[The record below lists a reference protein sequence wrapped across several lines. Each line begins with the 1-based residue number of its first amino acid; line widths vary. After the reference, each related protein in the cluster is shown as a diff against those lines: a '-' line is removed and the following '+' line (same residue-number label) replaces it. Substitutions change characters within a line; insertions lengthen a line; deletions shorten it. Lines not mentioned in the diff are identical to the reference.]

1 MGKKIATK
9 IIHTGS
15 SPEKNSGSINIPVYK
30 NSTLIFNNYNTF
42 LNAKKSRFN
51 LPYYGR
57 INTKTTSNL
66 AKIISTLYKSKFTVL
81 TSSGLS
87 AITLTL
93 KTFLKKN
100 DEVLITENCYEP
112 VFNFAQSELSK
123 FGVKVTY
130 FSNNCKNLENLIKE
144 NTKLIYAESPGSL
157 NFEVSDLKKIS
168 SLAKKNKIISIID
181 NTWSTFLG
189 CNPLIYG
196 FDIVIESATKYI
208 SGHSDNFLGIVTTKS
223 KLMYESI
230 KKTTVRYGDFVSSE
244 SCYSAFNGLRT
255 LKIRI
260 ENHSKNASEI
270 FDFLKSKNIVI
281 NINYLPDKG
290 NKNYE
295 LWKKYYSLSNGLI
308 TFSIIKKGLVEKF
321 IDNLEIFKIG
331 FSWGG
336 YESLILP
343 LNNLKP
349 TKKLTTN
356 NKYWFRIHVGLEDV
370 SDLKK
375 DLEKAMDIYEAQ

>member
-42 LNAKKSRFN
+42 LNAKKSRFD

-66 AKIISTLYKSKFTVL
+66 AKIISSLYKSKFTVL

-112 VFNFAQSELSK
+112 VFNFAQNELSK
-123 FGVKVTY
+123 FGIKVTY

-270 FDFLKSKNIVI
+270 FNFLKSKKIVS

>member
-30 NSTLIFNNYNTF
+30 NSTLIFSNYNTF
-42 LNAKKSRFN
+42 LNAKKNRFD

-112 VFNFAQSELSK
+112 VFNFAQNELSK

-223 KLMYESI
+223 KSMYESI

-270 FDFLKSKNIVI
+270 FNFLKSKKIVS

-370 SDLKK
+370 DDLKK
-375 DLEKAMDIYEAQ
+375 DLEKAMDIYEGQ

>member
-42 LNAKKSRFN
+42 LNAKKSRFD

-112 VFNFAQSELSK
+112 VFNFAQNELSK

-157 NFEVSDLKKIS
+157 NFEVTDLKKIS

-260 ENHSKNASEI
+260 ENHGKNASEI
-270 FDFLKSKNIVI
+270 FNFLKSKKIVSNIM
-281 NINYLPDKG
+281 YLPDKG
-290 NKNYE
+290 NENYE

-321 IDNLEIFKIG
+321 IDNLKIFKIG

>member
-1 MGKKIATK
+1 MGKKIVTK

-42 LNAKKSRFN
+42 LNAKKSRFD

-157 NFEVSDLKKIS
+157 NFEVTDLKKIS

-189 CNPLIYG
+189 CNPIIYG

-230 KKTTVRYGDFVSSE
+230 KKTTVRYGDYVSSE

-260 ENHSKNASEI
+260 ENHGKNASEI
-270 FDFLKSKNIVI
+270 FNFLKSKKIVSNIM
-281 NINYLPDKG
+281 YLPDKG

-308 TFSIIKKGLVEKF
+308 TFSIIKKGLIEIF
-321 IDNLEIFKIG
+321 IDNSLQRFEKIYAAAGPPNCVFEI
-331 FSWGG
+331 
-336 YESLILP
+336 SLI
-343 LNNLKP
+343 
-349 TKKLTTN
+349 KLQQITSG
-356 NKYWFRIHVGLEDV
+356 KI
-370 SDLKK
+370 
-375 DLEKAMDIYEAQ
+375 MDIIE

>member
-1 MGKKIATK
+1 MGKKVATK

-15 SPEKNSGSINIPVYK
+15 SPEKNFGSINIPVYK

-42 LNAKKSRFN
+42 LNAKKSRFD

-66 AKIISTLYKSKFTVL
+66 AKIISSLYKSKFTVL

-123 FGVKVTY
+123 FGVKVIY

-230 KKTTVRYGDFVSSE
+230 K
-244 SCYSAFNGLRT
+244 
-255 LKIRI
+255 
-260 ENHSKNASEI
+260 
-270 FDFLKSKNIVI
+270 
-281 NINYLPDKG
+281 
-290 NKNYE
+290 
-295 LWKKYYSLSNGLI
+295 
-308 TFSIIKKGLVEKF
+308 
-321 IDNLEIFKIG
+321 
-331 FSWGG
+331 
-336 YESLILP
+336 
-343 LNNLKP
+343 
-349 TKKLTTN
+349 
-356 NKYWFRIHVGLEDV
+356 
-370 SDLKK
+370 
-375 DLEKAMDIYEAQ
+375 

>member
-1 MGKKIATK
+1 MGKKVATK

-42 LNAKKSRFN
+42 LNAKKSRFD

-66 AKIISTLYKSKFTVL
+66 AKIISSLYKSKFTVL

-100 DEVLITENCYEP
+100 DEVLITELEHH
-112 VFNFAQSELSK
+112 
-123 FGVKVTY
+123 
-130 FSNNCKNLENLIKE
+130 SN
-144 NTKLIYAESPGSL
+144 YVPWSL

-270 FDFLKSKNIVI
+270 FNFLKSKKIVS

-321 IDNLEIFKIG
+321 IDNLKIFKIG

>member
-1 MGKKIATK
+1 MGKKVTTK

-15 SPEKNSGSINIPVYK
+15 MPEKNFGSINIPVYK
-30 NSTLIFNNYNTF
+30 NSTLIFKNYNNF
-42 LNAKKSRFN
+42 LDAKKNRFDS
-51 LPYYGR
+51 PYYGR
-57 INTKTTSNL
+57 INTNTTKDL
-66 AKIISTLYKSKFTVL
+66 AKIISTLYESKFTVL

-100 DEVLITENCYEP
+100 DEILITENCYEP
-112 VFNFAQSELSK
+112 VFNFAQNELLK
-123 FGVKVTY
+123 FGVKVSY
-130 FSNNCKNLENLIKE
+130 FSNNCKNLQSLIKK
-144 NTKLIYAESPGSL
+144 NTKLIYIESPGSL
-157 NFEVSDLKKIS
+157 NFEVTDLKNICN
-168 SLAKKNKIISIID
+168 LAKKNNLISIID

-189 CNPLIYG
+189 CNPLTYG

-223 KLMYESI
+223 KLIYSQI

-244 SCYSAFNGLRT
+244 SCYSAFNGLKT
-255 LKIRI
+255 LKVRI
-260 ENHSKNASEI
+260 ENHSRNASEI
-270 FDFLKSKNIVI
+270 FKFLKSRKIVNEI
-281 NINYLPDKG
+281 KYLPDKN
-290 NKNYE
+290 NKSYK
-295 LWKKYYSLSNGLI
+295 LWKKYHSLSNGLI
-308 TFSIIKKGLVEKF
+308 TFSISKKGLVEKF

-349 TKKLTTN
+349 TKKLRTN
-356 NKYWFRIHVGLEDV
+356 NKYWFRIHVGLEDIN
-370 SDLKK
+370 DLKK
-375 DLEKAMDIYEAQ
+375 DLKNAMEIYEAQ

>member
-1 MGKKIATK
+1 MGKKVATN

-15 SPEKNSGSINIPVYK
+15 SPKKNSGSINIPVYK
-30 NSTLIFNNYNTF
+30 NSTLIFSNYNTF
-42 LNAKKSRFN
+42 LNAKKNRFD

-112 VFNFAQSELSK
+112 VFNFAQNELSK

-157 NFEVSDLKKIS
+157 NFEVTDLKKIS

-370 SDLKK
+370 DDLKK
-375 DLEKAMDIYEAQ
+375 DLEKAMDIYEGQ